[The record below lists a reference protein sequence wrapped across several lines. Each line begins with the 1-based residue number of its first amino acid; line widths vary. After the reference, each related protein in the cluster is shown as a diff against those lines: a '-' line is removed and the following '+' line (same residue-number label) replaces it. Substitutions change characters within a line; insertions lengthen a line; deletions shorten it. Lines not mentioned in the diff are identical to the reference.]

1 MFDDTRSRRTPV
13 PDRRFGLDIFDADNH
28 MYENRDALTQF
39 LPAEHKGAIDYVER
53 DGRTKIRVR
62 GEITE
67 YIPNPTFEVVGS
79 PGAQEDYFKAGAP
92 QGLSRREIMKPMRAL
107 PGFFDPAPRLE
118 LMDELGIDQSFMF
131 PTLASLVEERF
142 ADDPELTHVIIHAL
156 NRWMSEHWTF
166 DYEGRIFAVPIIT
179 LPIVERAIEELEYV
193 AGLGARAIL
202 IRPAP
207 VPGFEGRRSFA
218 LPEFDQFWDR
228 VVDLDLLV
236 CLHAS
241 DDGYS
246 RYLNEWEGSRQEAQ
260 AFAAMSNFRAAAL
273 GHRGIQDAI
282 ISLVGHGCLTRHPQ
296 LKVMTVENGSEWV
309 RPLVHH
315 LEVAWS
321 RTRDSWPEHPVEVF
335 RRNVWVHPFHEEDP
349 KGLIELLG
357 ADRVCFGSDYPH
369 VEGLS
374 DPVGW
379 IDEIADLPMDQIEMV
394 MGGNARGLIGVG
406 AAV

>member
-1 MFDDTRSRRTPV
+1 V

-28 MYENRDALTQF
+28 MYENREALTKF

-92 QGLSRREIMKPMRAL
+92 QGMSRRDIMKPMRAL

-156 NRWMSEHWTF
+156 NQWMSEHWTF

-193 AGLGARAIL
+193 AGLGAKAIL

-218 LPEFDQFWDR
+218 LPEFDPFWNR
-228 VVDLDLLV
+228 VVELDMLV

-246 RYLNEWEGSRQEAQ
+246 RYLNEWEGNRQEAQ

-282 ISLVGHGCLTRHPQ
+282 ISLVGHGCLTRHPE
-296 LKVMTVENGSEWV
+296 LKIMTVENGSEWV

-321 RTRDSWPEHPVEVF
+321 RTRDSWPEHPVEMF
-335 RRNVWVHPFHEEDP
+335 RRNIWVHPFHEEDP
-349 KGLIELLG
+349 KGLIDLLG

-406 AAV
+406 ATV

>member
-1 MFDDTRSRRTPV
+1 V
-13 PDRRFGLDIFDADNH
+13 PDRRFGLEVFDADNH
-28 MYENRDALTQF
+28 MYENREALTEF
-39 LPAEHKGAIDYVER
+39 LPPEHRGAIDYVER

-92 QGLSRREIMKPMRAL
+92 SGMSRRDIMKPMRAL
-107 PGFFDPAPRLE
+107 PAFFDPAPRIE
-118 LMDELGIDQSFMF
+118 LMDELGIDQTFMF

-142 ADDPELTHVIIHAL
+142 ADDPEHTHVIIHAF
-156 NRWMSEHWTF
+156 NQWMSEHWTF

-179 LPIVERAIEELEYV
+179 LPIVERAIEELEWV
-193 AGLGARAIL
+193 AERGARAIL

-207 VPGFEGRRSFA
+207 VPGFDGRRSFA
-218 LPEFDQFWDR
+218 LPEFDPFWDR
-228 VVDLDLLV
+228 VVELDMLV

-241 DDGYS
+241 DDGYR
-246 RYLNEWEGSRQEAQ
+246 RYLSEWEGKSQEAQ
-260 AFAAMSNFRAAAL
+260 AFAAVSNFLTARL
-273 GHRGIQDAI
+273 EHRGIQDAI
-282 ISLVGHGCLTRHPQ
+282 ISLIGHGCLGRHPE

-309 RPLVHH
+309 RPLLEH
-315 LEVAWS
+315 LDVAWS
-321 RTRDSWPEHPVEVF
+321 RSRDQWDEHPVDTF
-335 RRNVWVHPFHEEDP
+335 KRNVWVHPFHEEDP
-349 KGLIELLG
+349 KGLIEAIG

-379 IDEIADLPMDQIEMV
+379 VDEIADLPIDQVEQV
-394 MGGNARGLIGVG
+394 MGGNARGLLGL
-406 AAV
+406 AARV